1 MKKFTVILVSVF
13 IILSSSLA
21 VTMEREESVGVVRSV
36 SGEVFISSSANPIVV
51 KAYPNMKIRQ
61 GDVITTGAKS
71 SAGLIFDDDTVVSLG
86 SQSEFTIDDFTFN
99 PVKKDLSFVARL
111 LRGTYSLITGQIA
124 KLAPKKVRI
133 ITPDATLGVRGTKL
147 LIKVD

>member
-1 MKKFTVILVSVF
+1 MKKFTAIVASVLIL
-13 IILSSSLA
+13 LSSSLA
-21 VTMEREESVGVVRSV
+21 LAMGKEDSVGVVKSV
-36 SGEVFISSSANPIVV
+36 AGEVFISSSANPIVV
-51 KAYPNMKIRQ
+51 KAYPNMKIGQ
-61 GDVITTGAKS
+61 GDVITTAAKS

-86 SQSEFTIDDFTFN
+86 SNSEFAIDSFKFN

-111 LRGTYSLITGQIA
+111 LQGTYSLITGQIA

-147 LIKVD
+147 LIRVD